1 MAVDVVVTETSL
13 TYSASSNLMTQ
24 ESPRKRVATN
34 DGRANRTRRV
44 NVDFGMR
51 NSPSL
56 PPSTSGGY
64 KIDIGRVDGTFNA
77 IARSIDRLADS
88 HMNRP
93 TDEIYDKIIKTM
105 QDKALAER
113 QGCPPNLLEVYQR
126 KIEHLEREQELA
138 TRHMELYYSSV
149 NQVTQDDIEN
159 STEDAINSTRS

>member
-1 MAVDVVVTETSL
+1 MAADVVVTEHSL
-13 TYSASSNLMTQ
+13 TDSASSNLMTQ
-24 ESPRKRVATN
+24 ESPRRRLASN

-44 NVDFGMR
+44 NVDFGMS

-56 PPSTSGGY
+56 PPSTTGGY
-64 KIDIGRVDGTFNA
+64 RIDIGRVDGTFNA

-93 TDEIYDKIIKTM
+93 ADEIFDKIIKTM

-149 NQVTQDDIEN
+149 NQVALEDIED
-159 STEDAINSTRS
+159 STEDAINSMRS